1 MKNRTLHYLI
11 RFLVGEDAP
20 SEIVESI
27 GYTNDSN
34 RFDKYNVV
42 IIPSGFFD
50 EHIYGTP
57 ASMPQLPLREVQGI
71 PLLFGSPKEEWVG
84 DTWVVHADIIA
95 STYFLVSRY
104 EEMMRRD
111 VRDAHGRFPGRE
123 SLPYRAGFL
132 HRPIVD
138 EYRQLLHRWIRQS
151 HLRVP
156 EVKKQIRKVYL
167 THDVDAPTLYRTW
180 KGFVRSLL
188 AQRGLFTSLKGK
200 FGTLEKDP
208 YYTFPWLFQQNS
220 RLQEALGPVG
230 CQAILFLRCGGNTAF
245 DKPFYTP
252 SDTDIRRLLKS
263 AYDHGMQ
270 IGLHSSYQ
278 AGKEPALIRKE
289 KETLETHLQ
298 KEVDYNRHHFLACR
312 EPEDMEQ
319 IEAAG
324 IVEDFTMG
332 YADVA
337 GFRLGTCYPVRWIN
351 PITRRLSPLLL
362 HPLIIMDCS
371 LDNPQYMGLTYEQ
384 AHNYCFRL
392 LEQVSHVGGELVLL
406 WHNDSFTAGNGK
418 YQRKLYTELLQ
429 TLAKGGKA

>member
-1 MKNRTLHYLI
+1 MKNRMLHYLI
-11 RFLVGEDAP
+11 RFLVGEEAP

-27 GYTNDSN
+27 GYTNDPN

-50 EHIYGTP
+50 EETYGTP
-57 ASMPQLPLREVQGI
+57 ASMPQLPLREVQGV
-71 PLLFGSPKEEWVG
+71 PLLFGSAKEEWVG

-95 STYFLVSRY
+95 STYFLISRY

-111 VRDAHGRFPGRE
+111 VRDEHGRFPGRE

-138 EYRQLLHRWIRQS
+138 EYRLLLHRWIRQS
-151 HLRVP
+151 RLRAP
-156 EVKKQIRKVYL
+156 EIKRQIRKVYL

-180 KGFVRSLL
+180 KGFARSLL
-188 AQRGLFTSLKGK
+188 EQRGLLTSLKGK
-200 FGTLEKDP
+200 FGALDKDP
-208 YYTFPWLFQQNS
+208 YYTFPWLFRQNS
-220 RLQEALGPVG
+220 TLQDAWGASRCEAL
-230 CQAILFLRCGGNTAF
+230 LFLRAGGNTLF
-245 DKPFYTP
+245 DKPHYKI
-252 SDTDIRRLLKS
+252 SDRDLRRLLKS
-263 AYDHGMQ
+263 AFEHGMK

-278 AGKEPALIRKE
+278 AGCNSTLICRE
-289 KETLETHLQ
+289 KETLEREIQRKVH
-298 KEVDYNRHHFLACR
+298 YNRHHFLDCR

-324 IVEDFTMG
+324 IAEDFTMG

-351 PITRRLSPLLL
+351 PVTRRLSPLLL

-371 LDNPQYMGLTYEQ
+371 LDSP
-384 AHNYCFRL
+384 
-392 LEQVSHVGGELVLL
+392 S
-406 WHNDSFTAGNGK
+406 
-418 YQRKLYTELLQ
+418 
-429 TLAKGGKA
+429 

>member
-220 RLQEALGPVG
+220 QLQEALGPVG

-278 AGKEPALIRKE
+278 AGKEPTLIRKE

-298 KEVDYNRHHFLACR
+298 KEVHFNRHHFLACR

-324 IVEDFTMG
+324 IGEDFTMG
-332 YADVA
+332 
-337 GFRLGTCYPVRWIN
+337 
-351 PITRRLSPLLL
+351 
-362 HPLIIMDCS
+362 
-371 LDNPQYMGLTYEQ
+371 
-384 AHNYCFRL
+384 
-392 LEQVSHVGGELVLL
+392 
-406 WHNDSFTAGNGK
+406 
-418 YQRKLYTELLQ
+418 
-429 TLAKGGKA
+429 

>member
-1 MKNRTLHYLI
+1 
-11 RFLVGEDAP
+11 
-20 SEIVESI
+20 
-27 GYTNDSN
+27 
-34 RFDKYNVV
+34 
-42 IIPSGFFD
+42 
-50 EHIYGTP
+50 
-57 ASMPQLPLREVQGI
+57 
-71 PLLFGSPKEEWVG
+71 
-84 DTWVVHADIIA
+84 
-95 STYFLVSRY
+95 
-104 EEMMRRD
+104 
-111 VRDAHGRFPGRE
+111 
-123 SLPYRAGFL
+123 
-132 HRPIVD
+132 
-138 EYRQLLHRWIRQS
+138 
-151 HLRVP
+151 
-156 EVKKQIRKVYL
+156 
-167 THDVDAPTLYRTW
+167 
-180 KGFVRSLL
+180 
-188 AQRGLFTSLKGK
+188 
-200 FGTLEKDP
+200 
-208 YYTFPWLFQQNS
+208 
-220 RLQEALGPVG
+220 
-230 CQAILFLRCGGNTAF
+230 
-245 DKPFYTP
+245 
-252 SDTDIRRLLKS
+252 
-263 AYDHGMQ
+263 MQ

-278 AGKEPALIRKE
+278 AGKEPTLIRKE

-298 KEVDYNRHHFLACR
+298 KEVHFNRHHFLACR

-371 LDNPQYMGLTYEQ
+371 LDNPQYLGLTYEQ

>member
-27 GYTNDSN
+27 GYTNDPN

-50 EHIYGTP
+50 EHVYGTP

-138 EYRQLLHRWIRQS
+138 EYRLLLHRWIRQS

-156 EVKKQIRKVYL
+156 EIKKQVRKVYL
-167 THDVDAPTLYRTW
+167 THDVDAPTLFRTW
-180 KGFVRSLL
+180 KGLVRSLL
-188 AQRGLFTSLKGK
+188 AHRGLFTSLKRK
-200 FGTLEKDP
+200 FGSLEQDP

-230 CQAILFLRCGGNTAF
+230 CQAILFLRCGGNTSF
-245 DKPFYTP
+245 DKPFYALT
-252 SDTDIRRLLKS
+252 DHDIRRLLKS
-263 AYDHGMQ
+263 ASDHGMH

-278 AGKEPALIRKE
+278 AGKEPAMIRK
-289 KETLETHLQ
+289 
-298 KEVDYNRHHFLACR
+298 
-312 EPEDMEQ
+312 
-319 IEAAG
+319 
-324 IVEDFTMG
+324 
-332 YADVA
+332 
-337 GFRLGTCYPVRWIN
+337 
-351 PITRRLSPLLL
+351 
-362 HPLIIMDCS
+362 
-371 LDNPQYMGLTYEQ
+371 
-384 AHNYCFRL
+384 
-392 LEQVSHVGGELVLL
+392 
-406 WHNDSFTAGNGK
+406 
-418 YQRKLYTELLQ
+418 
-429 TLAKGGKA
+429 

>member
-230 CQAILFLRCGGNTAF
+230 CQAILFLRCGGNTTF

-298 KEVDYNRHHFLACR
+298 KEVHYNRHHFLACR

-337 GFRLGTCYPVRWIN
+337 GFR
-351 PITRRLSPLLL
+351 
-362 HPLIIMDCS
+362 
-371 LDNPQYMGLTYEQ
+371 
-384 AHNYCFRL
+384 
-392 LEQVSHVGGELVLL
+392 
-406 WHNDSFTAGNGK
+406 
-418 YQRKLYTELLQ
+418 
-429 TLAKGGKA
+429 

>member
-27 GYTNDSN
+27 GYTNDPN

-50 EHIYGTP
+50 EHVYGTP

-138 EYRQLLHRWIRQS
+138 EYRLLLHRWIRQS
-151 HLRVP
+151 RLRVP
-156 EVKKQIRKVYL
+156 EIKKQVRKVYL
-167 THDVDAPTLYRTW
+167 THDVDAPTLFRTW
-180 KGFVRSLL
+180 KGLVRSLL

-200 FGTLEKDP
+200 FGSLEQDP
-208 YYTFPWLFQQNS
+208 YYTFPWLFRQNS
-220 RLQEALGPVG
+220 LLQDALGPVG
-230 CQAILFLRCGGNTAF
+230 CQAILFLRCGGNTSF
-245 DKPFYTP
+245 DKPFYALT
-252 SDTDIRRLLKS
+252 DRDIRRLLKS
-263 AYDHGMQ
+263 AADHGMH

-278 AGKEPALIRKE
+278 AGKEPSLIRKE

-298 KEVDYNRHHFLACR
+298 KEVHFNRHHFLACR

-324 IVEDFTMG
+324 ITDDFTMG

-351 PITRRLSPLLL
+351 PITRRLSPLTL

-371 LDNPQYMGLTYEQ
+371 LDETAYMGLTYEQ
-384 AHNYCFRL
+384 AHAYSLSL

-406 WHNDSFTAGNGK
+406 WHNVSFTESNGK
-418 YQRKLYTELLQ
+418 YHRQLYTDLLKE
-429 TLAKGGKA
+429 LAKGGRG